1 MSAGIPLAWL
11 QLAHEKLRFLAAT
24 AGITFSV
31 VLMLMQLGFE
41 DALLSSAG
49 QIFGHLHCDV
59 ALLSPEYEF
68 ILAPKDFTERRLD
81 QALAIDGVQSI
92 ASLYLG
98 QGPLKNPA
106 DHSERNLVIVGFR
119 PRAGVFDLPGIDD
132 QVELLRDEYAA
143 LFDERS
149 RSEYGPIAQEVR
161 AGRTVVTEVAGR
173 RVDISGLFSLGTS
186 FAVDGT
192 LLVSDENF
200 LRILPYRKRGIV
212 SIGLIRLKP
221 GFDPIQVRS
230 QIAAALPKDVLVM
243 THKELVDKELSYWTR
258 NTPVGFVFKLG
269 LIMGLIVGVIIVYQV
284 LYTDVSDHIG
294 EYATLKAMGY
304 RDRYLFS
311 VVIQE
316 SIILSVFGF
325 IPGIGLSQ
333 LLYSF
338 AARATLLP
346 IHLTAL
352 RSVVVYALT
361 LFMCIFSGVLA
372 MRRLTHADPAEIF

>member
-24 AGITFSV
+24 AGITFAV

-41 DALLSSAG
+41 DALLSSVG
-49 QIFGHLHCDV
+49 QIFEHLHCDV

-161 AGRTVVTEVAGR
+161 AGRRVVTEVAGR

-212 SIGLIRLKP
+212 SIGLIGLKP

-284 LYTDVSDHIG
+284 LYTDVSDHLG

-325 IPGIGLSQ
+325 IPGIALSQ

>member
-1 MSAGIPLAWL
+1 M
-11 QLAHEKLRFLAAT
+11 
-24 AGITFSV
+24 
-31 VLMLMQLGFE
+31 
-41 DALLSSAG
+41 
-49 QIFGHLHCDV
+49 
-59 ALLSPEYEF
+59 
-68 ILAPKDFTERRLD
+68 
-81 QALAIDGVQSI
+81 
-92 ASLYLG
+92 
-98 QGPLKNPA
+98 
-106 DHSERNLVIVGFR
+106 
-119 PRAGVFDLPGIDD
+119 
-132 QVELLRDEYAA
+132 
-143 LFDERS
+143 
-149 RSEYGPIAQEVR
+149 
-161 AGRTVVTEVAGR
+161 
-173 RVDISGLFSLGTS
+173 
-186 FAVDGT
+186 
-192 LLVSDENF
+192 SDENF

-338 AARATLLP
+338 AAARDSSSDPSHRLAQCGRLCSDPVYVHLFGRAGHAKAHPRRPGGDLLDPVRAT
-346 IHLTAL
+346 
-352 RSVVVYALT
+352 SE
-361 LFMCIFSGVLA
+361 GG
-372 MRRLTHADPAEIF
+372 